1 MKSQDVYK
9 SQGTC
14 NCIIDKAM
22 ITRCEARV
30 KEDEQ
35 STN

>member
-30 KEDEQ
+30 KEAGL